1 MSNLF
6 DMILEQDGLRF
17 SDFLDDAGKDEIRA
31 FWDNLVGDRGS
42 VTDAEIDSV
51 LSTYKG
57 LGVIVP
63 ADSINSDQEKE
74 LRALDRTW
82 EAGARGHKPTRSA
95 IAHWLNGGYDQ
106 PEIEDQKDPDAAV
119 NDFKKG
125 LIDKTSDI
133 IGAGKE
139 ALRSADKKADDLLDA
154 LTQEIQSSTAGGNDR
169 KAGAALTGANIDP
182 AASLPPDQAGASP
195 ATSPVSKMDGIS
207 KLPTLPPGP
216 KADHPGLEASW
227 QLLFQTN
234 RQADER
240 HPLMIL
246 SDPMNRIP
254 HHQVGAFTDP
264 ARQTAFEFIYQG
276 SATSVKILQL
286 DRRFVHLL
294 SWLGGCHIAVK
305 LSGRH
310 FDASRTDPLR
320 DRHGLTHVSGYAVYK
335 ITAVDLNAN
344 SILQTANNDFLQL
357 VIRRMLASNP
367 KETLPKETEEELDLS
382 DQTMLM
388 TDMPAIIDYVNCAQ
402 DALPSNILNW
412 SRRQI
417 AMVKSESV
425 STEEQKHAQRALSI
439 MLNVQWQG
447 NYFPPIDPAEA
458 KRILDE
464 ELYGMEAVKQRII
477 ETIIQINRTH
487 TLPAYGLLLVGPAGT
502 GKSRVAYAVARIL
515 KLPWTSLDMSAIRD
529 TEALTGSPRVYTNAK
544 PGKIM
549 EAFQQAGSS
558 NLVFIIN
565 ELDKAGINANSGN
578 PADAL
583 LTLLDNIGFTD
594 NYMECMIPT
603 SGVYPIATA
612 NDRQFI
618 SAPLLTRFAQ
628 IDIPDYSP
636 AEKKVIFRDY
646 SLRKTMDRM
655 GLSRSEIRFTDEAI
669 DAIIDRYSKVSGV
682 RDLEQ
687 AAEHLVAHALYLLET
702 DESGPNQV
710 VYQAEDVRKLLF

>member
-6 DMILEQDGLRF
+6 DMVLERDGLRF
-17 SDFLDDAGKDEIRA
+17 SDFLDDAGKDEIRS
-31 FWDNLVGDRGS
+31 FWDDIVDDRGS

-63 ADSINSDQEKE
+63 ADGISRDQERELKE
-74 LRALDRTW
+74 LDRTW
-82 EAGARGHKPTRSA
+82 EAGARGHKPTRSS
-95 IAHWLNGGYDQ
+95 IAHWLNGGYDR
-106 PEIEDQKDPDAAV
+106 PDIEDSKDPSAAV

-125 LIDKTSDI
+125 LADKTSDI
-133 IGAGKE
+133 VGAGRE
-139 ALRSADKKADDLLDA
+139 ALRSVNDKADDLLDA
-154 LTQEIQSSTAGGNDR
+154 LTQNIRDSTAAGNDR
-169 KAGAALTGANIDP
+169 KAGAAMTGTEGTETPSFKTEGDLTEAQNHTSAPINPTIPSPP
-182 AASLPPDQAGASP
+182 ASGNLKAE
-195 ATSPVSKMDGIS
+195 IS
-207 KLPTLPPGP
+207 Y
-216 KADHPGLEASW
+216 
-227 QLLFQTN
+227 QLLYQTN

-240 HPLMIL
+240 HPIMIL
-246 SDPMNRIP
+246 SDPMERIP

-264 ARQTAFEFIYQG
+264 SRQTAFEMIYEG
-276 SATSVKILQL
+276 AASSVKILQL
-286 DRRFVHLL
+286 DRRFVNLL
-294 SWLGGCHIAVK
+294 SWLGAGHIAVK
-305 LSGRH
+305 LSGRR
-310 FDASRTDPLR
+310 FAASSENSLR
-320 DRHGLTHVSGYAVYK
+320 DRHGLAHASGYAVYK

-367 KETLPKETEEELDLS
+367 KETLPQETVEEMDLS

-412 SRRQI
+412 ARRQI

-425 STEEQKHAQRALSI
+425 SAEEQKHAQRALSI
-439 MLNVQWQG
+439 MLNIQWQG
-447 NYFPPIDPAEA
+447 SYFPPIDPTEA
-458 KRILDE
+458 RRILDE
-464 ELYGMEAVKQRII
+464 ELYGMEQVKQRIV

-487 TLPAYGLLLVGPAGT
+487 TLPAYGLLLIGPAGT

-515 KLPWTSLDMSAIRD
+515 RLPWTSLDMSAIRD

-612 NDRQFI
+612 NDREFI

-628 IDIPDYSP
+628 IDIPDYRP
-636 AEKKVIFRDY
+636 AEKKIIFRDY

-655 GLSRSEIRFTDEAI
+655 GLSKSEVAFTEEAI
-669 DAIIDRYSKVSGV
+669 DTIIDRYASVSGV

-702 DESGPNQV
+702 DTLGHDRV
-710 VYQAEDVRKLLF
+710 VYQADDVKELLF

>member
-6 DMILEQDGLRF
+6 DMVLERDGLRF
-17 SDFLDDAGKDEIRA
+17 SDFLDDAGKDEIRS
-31 FWDNLVGDRGS
+31 FWDDIVSDRGS

-63 ADSINSDQEKE
+63 ADGISRDQERELKE
-74 LRALDRTW
+74 LDRTW
-82 EAGARGHKPTRSA
+82 EAGARGHKPTRSS
-95 IAHWLNGGYDQ
+95 IAHWLNGGYDR
-106 PEIEDQKDPDAAV
+106 PDIEDSKDPSAAV

-125 LIDKTSDI
+125 LADKTSDI
-133 IGAGKE
+133 VGAGRE
-139 ALRSADKKADDLLDA
+139 ALRSVNDKADDLLDA
-154 LTQEIQSSTAGGNDR
+154 LTQDIRDSTAAGNDR
-169 KAGAALTGANIDP
+169 KAGAAMTGTEGTETSSFKTEGDLTGAQNHTSAPINP
-182 AASLPPDQAGASP
+182 TIPSPSASGNLKSE
-195 ATSPVSKMDGIS
+195 IS
-207 KLPTLPPGP
+207 Y
-216 KADHPGLEASW
+216 
-227 QLLFQTN
+227 QLLYQTN
-234 RQADER
+234 RQANER
-240 HPLMIL
+240 HPIMIL
-246 SDPMNRIP
+246 SDPMERIP

-264 ARQTAFEFIYQG
+264 SRQTAFEMIYEG
-276 SATSVKILQL
+276 AASSVKILQL
-286 DRRFVHLL
+286 DRRFVNLL
-294 SWLGGCHIAVK
+294 SWLGAGHIAVK

-310 FDASRTDPLR
+310 FAASSENSLR
-320 DRHGLTHVSGYAVYK
+320 DRHGLAHASGYAVYK

-367 KETLPKETEEELDLS
+367 KETLPQETVEEMDLS

-412 SRRQI
+412 ARRQI

-425 STEEQKHAQRALSI
+425 SAEEQKHAQRALSI
-439 MLNVQWQG
+439 MLNIQWQG
-447 NYFPPIDPAEA
+447 SYFPPIDPTEA
-458 KRILDE
+458 RRILDE
-464 ELYGMEAVKQRII
+464 ELYGMEQVKQRIV

-487 TLPAYGLLLVGPAGT
+487 TLPAYGLLLIGPAGT

-515 KLPWTSLDMSAIRD
+515 RLPWTSLDMSAIRD

-612 NDRQFI
+612 NDREFI

-628 IDIPDYSP
+628 IDIPDYRP
-636 AEKKVIFRDY
+636 AEKKIIFRDY

-655 GLSRSEIRFTDEAI
+655 GLSKSEVAFTEEAI
-669 DAIIDRYSKVSGV
+669 DTIIDRYASVSGV

-702 DESGPNQV
+702 DTLGHDRV
-710 VYQAEDVRKLLF
+710 VYQADDVKELLF

>member
-6 DMILEQDGLRF
+6 DMVLERDGLRF
-17 SDFLDDAGKDEIRA
+17 SDFLDDAGKDEIRS
-31 FWDNLVGDRGS
+31 FWDDIVSDRGS

-63 ADSINSDQEKE
+63 ADGISRDQERELKE
-74 LRALDRTW
+74 LDRTW
-82 EAGARGHKPTRSA
+82 EAGARGHKPTRSS
-95 IAHWLNGGYDQ
+95 IAHWLNGGYDR
-106 PEIEDQKDPDAAV
+106 PDIEDSKDPSAAV

-125 LIDKTSDI
+125 LADKTSDI
-133 IGAGKE
+133 VGAGRE
-139 ALRSADKKADDLLDA
+139 ALRSVNDKADDLLDA
-154 LTQEIQSSTAGGNDR
+154 LTQDIRDSTAAGNDR
-169 KAGAALTGANIDP
+169 KAGAAMTGTEGTETSSFKTEGDLTGAQNHTSAPINP
-182 AASLPPDQAGASP
+182 TIPSPSASGNLKAE
-195 ATSPVSKMDGIS
+195 IS
-207 KLPTLPPGP
+207 Y
-216 KADHPGLEASW
+216 
-227 QLLFQTN
+227 QLLYQTN
-234 RQADER
+234 RQANET
-240 HPLMIL
+240 HPIMIL
-246 SDPMNRIP
+246 SDPMERIP

-264 ARQTAFEFIYQG
+264 SRQTAFEMIYEG
-276 SATSVKILQL
+276 AASSVKILQL
-286 DRRFVHLL
+286 DRRFVNLL
-294 SWLGGCHIAVK
+294 SWLGAGHIAVK

-310 FDASRTDPLR
+310 FAASSENSLR
-320 DRHGLTHVSGYAVYK
+320 DRHGLAHASGYAVYK

-367 KETLPKETEEELDLS
+367 KETLPQETVEEMDLS

-412 SRRQI
+412 ARRQI

-425 STEEQKHAQRALSI
+425 SAEEQKHAQRALSI
-439 MLNVQWQG
+439 MLNIQWQG
-447 NYFPPIDPAEA
+447 SYFPPIDPTEA
-458 KRILDE
+458 RRILDE
-464 ELYGMEAVKQRII
+464 ELYGMEQVKQRIV

-487 TLPAYGLLLVGPAGT
+487 TLPAYGLLLIGPAGT

-515 KLPWTSLDMSAIRD
+515 RLPWTSLDMSAIRD

-612 NDRQFI
+612 NDREFI

-628 IDIPDYSP
+628 IDIPDYRP
-636 AEKKVIFRDY
+636 AEKKIIFRDY

-655 GLSRSEIRFTDEAI
+655 GLSKSEVAFTEEAI
-669 DAIIDRYSKVSGV
+669 DTIIDRYASVSGV

-702 DESGPNQV
+702 DTLGHDRV
-710 VYQAEDVRKLLF
+710 VYQADDVKELLF

>member
-6 DMILEQDGLRF
+6 DMVLERDGLRF
-17 SDFLDDAGKDEIRA
+17 SDFLDDAGKDEIRS
-31 FWDNLVGDRGS
+31 FWDDIVSDRGS

-63 ADSINSDQEKE
+63 ADGISRDQERELKE
-74 LRALDRTW
+74 LDRTW
-82 EAGARGHKPTRSA
+82 EAGARGHKPTRSS
-95 IAHWLNGGYDQ
+95 IAHWLNGGYDR
-106 PEIEDQKDPDAAV
+106 PDIEDSKDPSAAV

-125 LIDKTSDI
+125 LADKTSDI
-133 IGAGKE
+133 VGAGRE
-139 ALRSADKKADDLLDA
+139 ALRSVNDKADDLLDA
-154 LTQEIQSSTAGGNDR
+154 LTQDIRDSTAAGNDR
-169 KAGAALTGANIDP
+169 KAGAAMTGTEGTETSSFKTEGDLTGAQNHTSAPINP
-182 AASLPPDQAGASP
+182 TIPSPSASGNLKAE
-195 ATSPVSKMDGIS
+195 IS
-207 KLPTLPPGP
+207 Y
-216 KADHPGLEASW
+216 
-227 QLLFQTN
+227 QLLYQTN

-240 HPLMIL
+240 HPIMIL
-246 SDPMNRIP
+246 SDPMERIP

-264 ARQTAFEFIYQG
+264 SRQTAFEMIYEG
-276 SATSVKILQL
+276 AASSVKILQL
-286 DRRFVHLL
+286 DRRFVNLL
-294 SWLGGCHIAVK
+294 SWLGAGHIAVK

-310 FDASRTDPLR
+310 FAASSENSLR
-320 DRHGLTHVSGYAVYK
+320 DRHGLAHASGYAVYK

-367 KETLPKETEEELDLS
+367 KETLPQETVEEMDLS

-412 SRRQI
+412 ARRQI

-425 STEEQKHAQRALSI
+425 SAEEQKHAQRALSI
-439 MLNVQWQG
+439 MLNIQWQG
-447 NYFPPIDPAEA
+447 SYFPPIDPTEA
-458 KRILDE
+458 RRILDE
-464 ELYGMEAVKQRII
+464 ELYGMEQVKQRIV

-487 TLPAYGLLLVGPAGT
+487 TLPAYGLLLIGPAGT

-515 KLPWTSLDMSAIRD
+515 RLPWTSLDMSAIRD

-612 NDRQFI
+612 NDREFI

-628 IDIPDYSP
+628 IDIPDYRP
-636 AEKKVIFRDY
+636 AEKKIIFRDY

-655 GLSRSEIRFTDEAI
+655 GLSKSEVAFTEEAI
-669 DAIIDRYSKVSGV
+669 DTIIDRYASVSGV

-702 DESGPNQV
+702 DTLGHDRV
-710 VYQAEDVRKLLF
+710 VYQADDVKELLF

>member
-6 DMILEQDGLRF
+6 DMILERDGLRF
-17 SDFLDDAGKDEIRA
+17 SDFLDDDGKDEIRS
-31 FWDNLVGDRGS
+31 FWDDIVGDRGS

-63 ADSINSDQEKE
+63 ADGISSDQEKE
-74 LRALDRTW
+74 LKVLDRTW
-82 EAGARGHKPTRSA
+82 EAGARGHKPTRSS
-95 IAHWLNGGYDQ
+95 IAHWLNGGYDR
-106 PEIEDQKDPDAAV
+106 PSIEDTEEAGELV

-125 LIDKTSDI
+125 LVDKTSDI
-133 IGAGKE
+133 VGAGKE
-139 ALRSADKKADDLLDA
+139 ALRSVNDKADDLLEA
-154 LTQEIQSSTAGGNDR
+154 LTQSIQTSSAAGKDK
-169 KAGAALTGANIDP
+169 KAGAALTGAKAVPTENRTQP
-182 AASLPPDQAGASP
+182 EEAGSHASASP
-195 ATSPVSKMDGIS
+195 DPTIPQIPESAGSKGKVSY
-207 KLPTLPPGP
+207 
-216 KADHPGLEASW
+216 
-227 QLLFQTN
+227 QLLYQTN

-240 HPLMIL
+240 HPIMIL
-246 SDPMNRIP
+246 SDPMKRIP

-264 ARQTAFEFIYQG
+264 SRQTAFEMVYEG
-276 SATSVKILQL
+276 SACSVKILQL
-286 DRRFVHLL
+286 DRRFVNLL
-294 SWLGGCHIAVK
+294 FWLGTGHIAVR

-310 FDASRTDPLR
+310 FTASQETPLR
-320 DRHGLTHVSGYAVYK
+320 DRHGMAHVSGYAVYK

-357 VIRRMLASNP
+357 VIRHMLASNP
-367 KETLPKETEEELDLS
+367 KEALPKEAAEEMDLS

-388 TDMPAIIDYVNCAQ
+388 TDMPAMTDYINCAQ

-412 SRRQI
+412 ARRQI

-425 STEEQKHAQRALSI
+425 SAEEQKHAQRALSI
-439 MLNVQWQG
+439 MLNIQWQG
-447 NYFPPIDPAEA
+447 SYFPPIDPAEA
-458 KRILDE
+458 RQILDE
-464 ELYGMEAVKQRII
+464 ELYGMEQVKQRIV

-487 TLPAYGLLLVGPAGT
+487 TLPAYGLLLIGPAGT

-565 ELDKAGINANSGN
+565 ELDKAGINASSGN

-612 NDRQFI
+612 NDREFI

-636 AEKKVIFRDY
+636 AEKKIIFRDY

-655 GLSRSEIRFTDEAI
+655 GLSKSEVVFTEDAI
-669 DAIIDRYSKVSGV
+669 EAIIDRYSNVSGV

-702 DESGPNQV
+702 DSSANDRV
-710 VYQAEDVRKLLF
+710 VYRADDVRELLF